1 MNDNRDLIEMAEA
14 EGDAAMVA
22 EAEKALDE
30 LRAKSAKMELASLL
44 SGEADGKDAFLE
56 VHAGSGG
63 TEAQDWAQMLLRM
76 YTRWAEQRGYKVS
89 TLERSDGEE
98 AGIKSVTVQIEGEN
112 AYGWLKTENGVH
124 RLVRISPF
132 DANDRRHTSFS
143 SVSVS
148 PVIDDT
154 FEVNLDEKD
163 IKVDTYRSSGAG
175 GQHVN
180 KTDSA
185 VRMTHM
191 PTGIIVACQSERSQH
206 ANRAHALNMLRAKIY
221 EAEMQRREQA
231 KAAAH
236 GAKSDIGWGHQ
247 IRSYVLQ
254 PYKMVKDL
262 RSGHESSQAE
272 QVLDGD
278 LDGFLE
284 ASLAHGLGG
293 EEAS

>member
-1 MNDNRDLIEMAEA
+1 
-14 EGDAAMVA
+14 
-22 EAEKALDE
+22 
-30 LRAKSAKMELASLL
+30 
-44 SGEADGKDAFLE
+44 
-56 VHAGSGG
+56 
-63 TEAQDWAQMLLRM
+63 
-76 YTRWAEQRGYKVS
+76 
-89 TLERSDGEE
+89 
-98 AGIKSVTVQIEGEN
+98 
-112 AYGWLKTENGVH
+112 
-124 RLVRISPF
+124 
-132 DANDRRHTSFS
+132 
-143 SVSVS
+143 
-148 PVIDDT
+148 
-154 FEVNLDEKD
+154 
-163 IKVDTYRSSGAG
+163 
-175 GQHVN
+175 
-180 KTDSA
+180 
-185 VRMTHM
+185 MTHM

-293 EEAS
+293 EA